1 MVCPAVIHTGVEG
14 DTLLFAEAPPIRW
27 TLLEEEGTQA
37 PGGAEQEVAT
47 DDPWGRAQ
55 SILPPAPGLTPPYLQ
70 YSEGAVITLSVPPGT
85 SLPNI
90 LVIPDLGIDG
100 TLVALPT
107 LYLQACVHLHTCAH
121 LGATC
126 L

>member
-27 TLLEEEGTQA
+27 TLLKEEDAQA

-47 DDPWGRAQ
+47 DYPCGVVWGGEGL
-55 SILPPAPGLTPPYLQ
+55 SPFCPLLPVSLPLTSND
-70 YSEGAVITLSVPPGT
+70 SEGAVITLSVPPGT

-90 LVIPDLGIDG
+90 LVITLTLG
-100 TLVALPT
+100 
-107 LYLQACVHLHTCAH
+107 
-121 LGATC
+121 
-126 L
+126 

>member
-1 MVCPAVIHTGVEG
+1 MTLGEGLSPFCP
-14 DTLLFAEAPPIRW
+14 LLP
-27 TLLEEEGTQA
+27 
-37 PGGAEQEVAT
+37 V
-47 DDPWGRAQ
+47 
-55 SILPPAPGLTPPYLQ
+55 SLPLTSND
-70 YSEGAVITLSVPPGT
+70 SEGAVITLSVPPGT